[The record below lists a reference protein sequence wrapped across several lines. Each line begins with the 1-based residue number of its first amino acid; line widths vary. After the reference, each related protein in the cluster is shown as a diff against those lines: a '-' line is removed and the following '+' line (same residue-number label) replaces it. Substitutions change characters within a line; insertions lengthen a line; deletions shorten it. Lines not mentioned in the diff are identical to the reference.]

1 MQRSCRRTRSLTWK
15 PTTEI
20 DISTPRLATCS
31 AALHGSGGAQL
42 SPPSVTS
49 TTLRRPCA
57 APRSSGTASSDAP
70 IGVRPLPVSPFTVA
84 RSASLSSGPTG
95 TVSSVSLQPS
105 ARETSLILEP

>member
-1 MQRSCRRTRSLTWK
+1 LQ
-15 PTTEI
+15 
-20 DISTPRLATCS
+20 
-31 AALHGSGGAQL
+31 GSGGAQL

-49 TTLRRPCA
+49 TTLRRPSA
-57 APRSSGTASSDAP
+57 DPRSSGTASSDAP
-70 IGVRPLPVSPFTVA
+70 IGVRPFPSSALTVV